1 MSTRRCCTRPL
12 IFMLTYAIPITS
24 RIKDKKIKEAKL
36 KVFTTLG
43 SHYTQVGSKAF
54 GAERKALLAK
64 ATAIFNKADQ
74 LQMFVLLL
82 LFSILKPI
90 VFLFFPSFSFFLLL
104 LSLTRQ
110 ASCRCFVTYAMCSL
124 LFVIVYVYCLCLL
137 ISLHLFLLAH
147 TTQIHVQRQPC
158 RPRLPVPCR
167 RRPW

>member
-82 LFSILKPI
+82 LFSFLKPI
-90 VFLFFPSFSFFLLL
+90 AFLFFAFLLF
-104 LSLTRQ
+104 LSSAAIVNKAGQLQMFRYL
-110 ASCRCFVTYAMCSL
+110 CNVFI
-124 LFVIVYVYCLCLL
+124 VICYCLCLL
-137 ISLHLFLLAH
+137 FMFIDFFTPFPSCPHHADTRPK
-147 TTQIHVQRQPC
+147 TT
-158 RPRLPVPCR
+158 L
-167 RRPW
+167 